1 MIHWLNTRQ
10 AGNQI
15 KVSRKILKMQY
26 EVEYMKPIGKYHE
39 TDPWHFTASRL
50 SCLYF
55 HCPEYCLLF
64 FTEAENGPNHFLTV
78 NRASSHTFLAYQAS
92 RKHC

>member
-1 MIHWLNTRQ
+1 
-10 AGNQI
+10 
-15 KVSRKILKMQY
+15 MQY

-39 TDPWHFTASRL
+39 TDPWHFPASRL

-55 HCPEYCLLF
+55 HCPEYCLLL

-78 NRASSHTFLAYQAS
+78 
-92 RKHC
+92 